1 MTFDNLSCSRN
12 LVNQTSGSTCCQV
25 CCLNTDIC
33 GIHTNIRISAQN
45 SQKSFLRPQNR
56 TKNNYKAG
64 NDVNTNAF
72 YLPKLNSEK
81 TVNNSTPQSASR
93 AASHRTST
101 FSGAK
106 LQNVL
111 LCLYYNLC
119 NFADVDSFHMLI
131 CGFLQFLVNC
141 SIFSKYEKKR
151 IFLFHTQLLWHSGIY
166 CDACLPSY
174 FILFIPRWFT
184 WSLWSQRN
192 TQFMLGAS
200 FSSRNHRKRVLMSSL
215 DMSLYSSIKTRFD
228 DHWNRFQ
235 VFPGVARVSC
245 IGRDHPH

>member
-1 MTFDNLSCSRN
+1 MLPGLLFKYRHLWYPHKHQNLSSK
-12 LVNQTSGSTCCQV
+12 LTK
-25 CCLNTDIC
+25 
-33 GIHTNIRISAQN
+33 NISPTA
-45 SQKSFLRPQNR
+45 KHR
-56 TKNNYKAG
+56 TKKAG
-64 NDVNTNAF
+64 KDVNTNAF

-81 TVNNSTPQSASR
+81 TVNNSKPQSASR
-93 AASHRTST
+93 AVSHRTST

-106 LQNVL
+106 LQNLL

-141 SIFSKYEKKR
+141 SIFSKFLKYKRKEKNLT
-151 IFLFHTQLLWHSGIY
+151 IFLFHPQLLWHNGIY
-166 CDACLPSY
+166 CDAYLPSY

-184 WSLWSQRN
+184 WSLWSQTN

>member
-1 MTFDNLSCSRN
+1 MVST
-12 LVNQTSGSTCCQV
+12 QTSE
-25 CCLNTDIC
+25 
-33 GIHTNIRISAQN
+33 
-45 SQKSFLRPQNR
+45 SQLK
-56 TKNNYKAG
+56 THKNHFSDRKTEQKTIKAG

-119 NFADVDSFHMLI
+119 NFADVDSFHVLI

-141 SIFSKYEKKR
+141 SIFSKYKKKR
-151 IFLFHTQLLWHSGIY
+151 KESFCSILSY
-166 CDACLPSY
+166 CDTVAS
-174 FILFIPRWFT
+174 IV
-184 WSLWSQRN
+184 
-192 TQFMLGAS
+192 MLVYLHTS
-200 FSSRNHRKRVLMSSL
+200 
-215 DMSLYSSIKTRFD
+215 YSSYQD
-228 DHWNRFQ
+228 GLHGVCDHRETLS
-235 VFPGVARVSC
+235 SC
-245 IGRDHPH
+245 WAHHSRAGTTEREF

>member
-1 MTFDNLSCSRN
+1 MVKVSYISVFNPFLHKDDVWQPL
-12 LVNQTSGSTCCQV
+12 LFPQPGEP
-25 CCLNTDIC
+25 
-33 GIHTNIRISAQN
+33 NIWFHVLPGLLFKYRHLWYPHKQLQHIFKV
-45 SQKSFLRPQNR
+45 QK
-56 TKNNYKAG
+56 
-64 NDVNTNAF
+64 
-72 YLPKLNSEK
+72 
-81 TVNNSTPQSASR
+81 
-93 AASHRTST
+93 
-101 FSGAK
+101 
-106 LQNVL
+106 
-111 LCLYYNLC
+111 
-119 NFADVDSFHMLI
+119 
-131 CGFLQFLVNC
+131 
-141 SIFSKYEKKR
+141 EKKR

>member
-141 SIFSKYEKKR
+141 SIFSKYKKKR
-151 IFLFHTQLLWHSGIY
+151 KVSFCSILSY
-166 CDACLPSY
+166 CDTVAS
-174 FILFIPRWFT
+174 IV
-184 WSLWSQRN
+184 
-192 TQFMLGAS
+192 MLVYLHTS
-200 FSSRNHRKRVLMSSL
+200 
-215 DMSLYSSIKTRFD
+215 YSSYQD
-228 DHWNRFQ
+228 GLH
-235 VFPGVARVSC
+235 GVCDRRETLSSC
-245 IGRDHPH
+245 WAHHSRAGTTEREF

>member
-1 MTFDNLSCSRN
+1 MLPGLLFKYRHLWYPHKHQNLSSK
-12 LVNQTSGSTCCQV
+12 LTK
-25 CCLNTDIC
+25 I
-33 GIHTNIRISAQN
+33 ISPTA
-45 SQKSFLRPQNR
+45 KRR

-141 SIFSKYEKKR
+141 SIFSKVLKCKKKR
-151 IFLFHTQLLWHSGIY
+151 IFLFHPQLL
-166 CDACLPSY
+166 
-174 FILFIPRWFT
+174 
-184 WSLWSQRN
+184 
-192 TQFMLGAS
+192 
-200 FSSRNHRKRVLMSSL
+200 
-215 DMSLYSSIKTRFD
+215 
-228 DHWNRFQ
+228 
-235 VFPGVARVSC
+235 
-245 IGRDHPH
+245 